1 MSRVI
6 KVVIA
11 LVIIAVLWKVL
22 SSRSSSVE
30 VDYDP
35 IE

>member
-1 MSRVI
+1 MSRTV
-6 KVVIA
+6 KVLIA
-11 LVIIAVLWKVL
+11 LIVVAVLWKVL
-22 SSRSSSVE
+22 TSGSSDVE